1 MSPSLLYSKY
11 IQKLWEKN
19 TCLWENLI
27 LEGLI
32 IYCKDSKH
40 LKLNA
45 LDIQCIVFI
54 YNGKDAR
61 IFLTKF
67 SKLILP
73 SFFTEIAIYEYFMY
87 FARFQFILDKRWQLL
102 LIHRDR
108 EDGIYKVRE
117 IHYPIFCQVKYS
129 SRNLDHFERYTETKL
144 VEEHRIGMI
153 NPHGFSLTPFSTR
166 VSINHSVQLFRK
178 SASRPRCQ
186 KNIIVPD
193 WFLQTNEKG
202 KKKNRSIDHL
212 SRRWIGLK
220 LIFSLPVSSFS
231 LFIEI

>member
-1 MSPSLLYSKY
+1 M
-11 IQKLWEKN
+11 E
-19 TCLWENLI
+19 
-27 LEGLI
+27 
-32 IYCKDSKH
+32 
-40 LKLNA
+40 
-45 LDIQCIVFI
+45 LDIQCTVFI

-73 SFFTEIAIYEYFMY
+73 PFFTEIAIYEYFMY
-87 FARFQFILDKRWQLL
+87 FARFQFVLDKRWQLL

-202 KKKNRSIDHL
+202 KKKIDRSITFRVGE
-212 SRRWIGLK
+212 S
-220 LIFSLPVSSFS
+220 V
-231 LFIEI
+231 